1 MNHAAGTLAFV
12 VFWLLVAVMAVFA
25 MAYDYRKKRLEM
37 ESLRTAIEHGQQL
50 DPAVLEKLF
59 MGQRQ
64 PPADNPQDLLPYLHI
79 GGIITIAGGIGI
91 FLAGLWVGGMEF
103 PVAKYPLLALGAFV
117 VCIGIGLLVSV
128 RALKRY
134 PPPERA
140 PDRAA

>member
-134 PPPERA
+134 PPPERS